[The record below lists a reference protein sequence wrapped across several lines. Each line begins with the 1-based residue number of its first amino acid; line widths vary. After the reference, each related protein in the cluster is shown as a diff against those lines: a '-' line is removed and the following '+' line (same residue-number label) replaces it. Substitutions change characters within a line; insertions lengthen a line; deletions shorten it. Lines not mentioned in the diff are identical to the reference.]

1 MSDEINHRR
10 SRFLEIASI
19 STTGADPSSVTHVD
33 AFSFLTLKVHLTHN
47 DGMNRVL
54 KTDNKLY
61 PAAVL
66 AELSILVRNVR
77 AVSPDSALAA
87 IADAKIG
94 RSIALGGNDNTLMQ
108 GAPRGGQ

>member
-1 MSDEINHRR
+1 MSDESNHRR
-10 SRFLEIASI
+10 SRFLEIASL
-19 STTGADPSSVTHVD
+19 STAGADPSSVTHVD
-33 AFSFLTLKVHLTHN
+33 AFSFPTLEVYLTPN
-47 DGMNRVL
+47 DGMNRMF
-54 KTDNKLY
+54 KTDDKLY

-87 IADAKIG
+87 IADAKIV
-94 RSIALGGNDNTLMQ
+94 RSIALVGNDSTSMQ

>member
-19 STTGADPSSVTHVD
+19 STAGADPSSVTHVD
-33 AFSFLTLKVHLTHN
+33 AIFFPTLEVHLTPN
-47 DGMNRVL
+47 DGMNRMF

-61 PAAVL
+61 SADVL

-94 RSIALGGNDNTLMQ
+94 RSIALVGNDNTLMQ
-108 GAPRGGQ
+108 AAPRDGQ

>member
-1 MSDEINHRR
+1 MSDETNHRR
-10 SRFLEIASI
+10 SRLLDTASI
-19 STTGADPSSVTHVD
+19 SIAGADPSSVTHAD
-33 AFSFLTLKVHLTHN
+33 ALSSPAVEVHLTPN
-47 DGMNRVL
+47 DGINRML

-77 AVSPDSALAA
+77 AVSPDSVLAA
-87 IADAKIG
+87 MADSKIG

-108 GAPRGGQ
+108 GASRGGQ